1 MVINYK
7 KLFFILLIYLGVIN
21 TGLAQEYTL
30 GGYIYDQETGES
42 LIGANVLEVQT
53 ENGTTTNK
61 YGYFSIKVPEGQVIL
76 QVTYVGYK
84 PYLDTLNVQSDK
96 QLKITMDP
104 NVQLDMVEIR
114 ENTKGTIEEQSQM
127 SKVNLP
133 VEQIK
138 KIPKLF
144 GDVNVMR
151 AAQLMPGI
159 QSGGEGSSNL
169 LVRGGSPDQN
179 LILLDGVPLYHVSHL
194 GGLFSVFNADAIKSM
209 EIYKGGFPA
218 RFGGRLS
225 SVVDIRMK
233 DGNMKEF
240 QGEGSIGLLSSKLS
254 LEGPIIKDK
263 TSFMF
268 SARRSYIDLLLK
280 PLSSLASDGE
290 ATFGYNFYD
299 LNAKVNHKFSDKDR
313 LFLSFYSGDDRVTT
327 EANVDDG
334 SLENFNA
341 WGNLVASLR
350 WNHVF
355 NQDLF
360 GNLTANFTRYRF
372 KVDVEQ
378 TNNRLNL
385 SNYLSYRSNV
395 RDWSLSGDFDYYP
408 SDAHNIKFGVKG
420 TYHTFTPGI
429 TTFESA
435 NTNDTTIGSQT
446 YRNLEGDAYFEDDWE
461 ISDALKANIGIHG
474 SLFNVPGDLYTSI
487 QPRLSA
493 RYMLGDQSSLKA
505 SFATMNQ
512 FVHLL
517 TTTSASLPT
526 DLWVPS
532 TTKVP
537 PKESLQVAG
546 GYSRSFAG
554 GLWEMNVEGY
564 YKTME
569 GLITYS
575 EGTNFFSTSQNW
587 QEKIEI
593 NGKGK
598 SFGAEFRFQKKQG
611 DFTGWI
617 AYTLARS
624 TRQFENINFGEPYP
638 FRYDRRHDIGLTL
651 NYDINE
657 KVSVSGTW
665 VYGTGQAV
673 TLPIARYNSSGL
685 LDRNNR
691 GGLRRSPINIY
702 EGKNRFRM
710 KPYHRLDLSIDFNKK
725 TGFGERTWSLG
736 LYNAYNRQNPYYYFF
751 ESSRDGSQDLKQ
763 FSLFPILPSTSISF
777 KF

>member
-1 MVINYK
+1 MRISCKGLNF
-7 KLFFILLIYLGVIN
+7 LLLIFFGVIN
-21 TGLAQEYTL
+21 GVWAQEHTL
-30 GGYIYDQETGES
+30 SGYIYDQESGES
-42 LIGANVLEVQT
+42 LIGANIVELQT
-53 ENGTTTNK
+53 ENGTTTND
-61 YGYFSIKVPEGQVIL
+61 YGYFSVKVPEGEVIL
-76 QVTYVGYK
+76 QVTYVGYR
-84 PYLDTLNVQSDK
+84 PYLDTLNIQSDK
-96 QLKITMDP
+96 RLKIQLDP
-104 NVQLDMVEIR
+104 SVQLDMVEIK
-114 ENTKGTIEEQSQM
+114 EDTKGNIEDQSQM
-127 SKVNLP
+127 SKIDLP

-144 GDVNVMR
+144 GEVNVMR

-179 LILLDGVPLYHVSHL
+179 LVLLDGVPLYHVSHL

-225 SVVDIRMK
+225 SVLDIRMK

-240 QGEGSIGLLSSKLS
+240 SGEGSIGLLSSKLS
-254 LEGPIIKDK
+254 LEGPIIEDK
-263 TSFMF
+263 TSFMI
-268 SARRSYIDLLLK
+268 SARRSYIDLLLR
-280 PLSSLASDGE
+280 PLSSLASDGD

-299 LNAKVNHKFSDKDR
+299 LNAKVNHKFSEKDR
-313 LFLSFYSGDDRVTT
+313 LFLSFYSGDDRVST
-327 EANVDDG
+327 EADVDDG

-341 WGNLVASLR
+341 WGNLVTSLR

-355 NQDLF
+355 SQNLF
-360 GNLTANFTRYRF
+360 GNFTANFTRYRF
-372 KVDVEQ
+372 KVDVTQ
-378 TNNRLNL
+378 SNSTLNL
-385 SNYLSYRSNV
+385 ENYLSYRSNV

-408 SDAHNIKFGVKG
+408 SDAHSIKFGVKG
-420 TYHTFTPGI
+420 IYHKFTPGI
-429 TTFESA
+429 TTFGSA

-446 YRNLEGDAYFEDDWE
+446 YQNIEANAYFEDDWE
-461 ISDALKANIGIHG
+461 ISDALKANIGLHG
-474 SLFNVPGDLYTSI
+474 SLFNVPGDLYTSL

-493 RYMLGDQSSLKA
+493 RYMVDEQSSVKA

-537 PKESLQVAG
+537 PKASVQVAA

-554 GLWEMNVEGY
+554 GLWEMNIEGY
-564 YKTME
+564 YKTMD

-587 QEKIEI
+587 QEKIETDG
-593 NGKGK
+593 NGK

-617 AYTLARS
+617 AYTLAKT
-624 TRQFENINFGEPYP
+624 TRQFDNINFGEPYP
-638 FRYDRRHDIGLTL
+638 FRYDRRHDIGITM

-657 KVSVSGTW
+657 NVSVAGTW

-673 TLPIARYNSSGL
+673 TLPIARYNSGGL
-685 LDRNNR
+685 LDRNTR
-691 GGLRRSPINIY
+691 GAFQAPVNVY

-710 KPYHRLDLSIDFNKK
+710 KPYHRLDVSIDFNKK
-725 TGFGERTWSLG
+725 TSFGERTWSLG

-751 ESSRDGSQDLKQ
+751 ESSGDGSQDLKQ
-763 FSLFPILPSTSISF
+763 FSLFPVLPSVSYSF
-777 KF
+777 NF